1 MSLRFYHRIAR
12 NLIFLQFLYFWNF
25 STDWWNENFRTSSN
39 HVDYFQHQV
48 LWLRKHEKPTIV
60 KIKCL
65 DWRSIK
71 NHTRDE
77 PFGCSQCDFEFLKIK
92 CSYWRSMKKPTL
104 GMNPLAAPSV
114 TSSFQNQVLW
124 LKKHE
129 KTHTRDEPFGC
140 SQCDFKFSTSSAVI
154 EEAWKNPHFSMNPSA
169 APSVTSSFKHQVL
182 WLNGMKNTH

>member
-1 MSLRFYHRIAR
+1 MEENNLIHTIWAFDSYDLSIWFIWFAR

-71 NHTRDE
+71 
-77 PFGCSQCDFEFLKIK
+77 
-92 CSYWRSMKKPTL
+92 KPHKGWTL
-104 GMNPLAAPSV
+104 WLLPVWLQV
-114 TSSFQNQVLW
+114 FKNQVLL

-129 KTHTRDEPFGC
+129 KTHTGDEPFGC
-140 SQCDFKFSTSSAVI
+140 YQCDFEISKSSALI
-154 EEAWKNPHFSMNPSA
+154 EETWKKTLGMNPLSD
-169 APSVTSSFKHQVL
+169 
-182 WLNGMKNTH
+182 